1 MNKTPGLYFE
11 IQVIFGLL
19 TLLTAF
25 FSANTEVQEVNKNN
39 LLQILLP
46 TLYCYMTPAARKKFP
61 SYSDS
66 ILGKLL
72 TQPNKLS
79 KLYN

>member
-1 MNKTPGLYFE
+1 MVYVNKTPGLYFE

-46 TLYCYMTPAARKKFP
+46 TLYCYMTRRQPER
-61 SYSDS
+61 SYQV
-66 ILGKLL
+66 IQTVYWANFLL
-72 TQPNKLS
+72 SLTS
-79 KLYN
+79 